1 MPPRSLGSG
10 TISFGLASIPVKLY
24 PSASS
29 HSIGITLLHAKC
41 GNRIR
46 QDRCCAGCNAVV
58 VRGGAVKEYECAK
71 DQYVKGSDEELE
83 ALEGEASKTIEI
95 SEFVPRAKVD
105 PVYFEKSY
113 YLGPDQGGR
122 KAYRLLSDAMI

>member
-10 TISFGLASIPVKLY
+10 TISFGLVSIPVKLY

-29 HSIGITLLHAKC
+29 QSVSFNLLHAKC

-46 QDRCCAGCNAVV
+46 QQRFCPVCNEVV
-58 VRGGAVKEYECAK
+58 ER
-71 DQYVKGSDEELE
+71 
-83 ALEGEASKTIEI
+83 EGEASKAIEI
-95 SEFVPRAKVD
+95 SEFVPLSKVD

-113 YLGPDQGGR
+113 YLGPDKGGE
-122 KAYRLLSDAMI
+122 KAYRLLSDAMTQAGKV